1 MNPLQ
6 KKSIQ
11 GNIIHDRTIYDRT
24 RKLVVPGNPN
34 KAQKPALSLVDEAL
48 PREVRLG
55 YWAIA
60 AFLALLLIW
69 GASVP
74 LASGAIA
81 PGVVG
86 VEGDSKIIQHL
97 IGGRI
102 KEILVK
108 EGDLISRGQTLIR
121 LEKSQLRNKYK
132 ALKSQYILLL
142 ARESRLKAESNSN
155 QEINFSSWL
164 IAQKD
169 DPEVVEA
176 INSQKRIFHSNRDLL
191 REKEITYRH
200 RMSQARTLMAS
211 NQSRLSSNRARINAV
226 NSELAN
232 YQQLLDQ
239 GLITRSQT
247 FSLKSTQSQTQDQID
262 ALQGNIGS
270 SRSLIAQYKAE
281 IAEYKMS
288 QRNQATKSLD
298 SLQDQIASVQ
308 KDLNAT
314 KALLTQTDI
323 LAPINGYIVNLKM
336 NTIGGV
342 IAAGQTIMEIVPN
355 NKRLVI
361 EARVDPKDRDSIQV
375 GQHAEVRFS
384 AFNRRSTLPV
394 KGKVVMVA
402 ADRVVDATTNTPY
415 YNTKIELLEDP
426 AIKLSG
432 ASIHPGMQTEVIIST
447 GKRTTL
453 NYFLSP
459 ITQSFNRAL
468 REK

>member
-6 KKSIQ
+6 KKPIH
-11 GNIIHDRTIYDRT
+11 GNINHGPT
-24 RKLVVPGNPN
+24 RKL
-34 KAQKPALSLVDEAL
+34 AQTGKLKKDLKPALSLVDEAM

-60 AFLALLLIW
+60 VFIMLLLVW

-97 IGGRI
+97 NGGRI

-108 EGDLISRGQTLIR
+108 EGDLVTQGQPLIQ
-121 LEKSQLRNKYK
+121 LEKSQLKNKYK

-142 ARESRLKAESNSN
+142 ARESRLRAESNSN
-155 QEINFSSWL
+155 PKIAFSSWL
-164 IAQKD
+164 LKQKD

-211 NQSRLSSNRARINAV
+211 NQSRLSSNRTRIKAV

-262 ALQGNIGS
+262 SLQGSIGS

-298 SLQDQIASVQ
+298 TLQDQIASVQ

-323 LAPINGYIVNLKM
+323 LAPINGYIVNLKT
-336 NTIGGV
+336 NTVGGV
-342 IAAGQTIMEIVPN
+342 VAAGQNIMEIVPN

-375 GQHAEVRFS
+375 GQLAEVRFS

-394 KGKVVMVA
+394 QGKVVVVA
-402 ADRVVDATTNTPY
+402 ADRVVDATTHTPY

-468 REK
+468 REN